1 MQPDTHIVVF
11 DGICNLCSSLVD
23 FITARDPGKV
33 FTFVPM
39 QTPRGQ
45 QLLEAHGV
53 SIDQV
58 DTFLLIRGGG
68 GNGNGSGDGD
78 GSGSG
83 NGGGKGGGKGG
94 GDGEALVRSDAAAT
108 IALEKSDAAIA
119 IAAELRRPWN
129 LLTGL
134 RLVPRSIR
142 DRVYSLV
149 ARNRYRWFGKRATCK
164 FGD

>member
-68 GNGNGSGDGD
+68 GNGSGSGDDGGGD
-78 GSGSG
+78 GSGGG
-83 NGGGKGGGKGG
+83 N
-94 GDGEALVRSDAAAT
+94 GEALVRSDAAVT

-119 IAAELRRPWN
+119 IAARLRRPWN
-129 LLTGL
+129 LLTVL
-134 RLVPRSIR
+134 RFVPRPIR
-142 DRVYSLV
+142 DRVYSFV
-149 ARNRYRWFGKRATCK
+149 ARNRYRWFGKRSTCK
-164 FGD
+164 LPG

>member
-53 SIDQV
+53 SIDRV
-58 DTFLLIRGGG
+58 DTFLLIRGGSG
-68 GNGNGSGDGD
+68 GS
-78 GSGSG
+78 SSSS
-83 NGGGKGGGKGG
+83 G
-94 GDGEALVRSDAAAT
+94 GDGEALVRSDTAVT

-119 IAAELRRPWN
+119 IAAGLRRPWN
-129 LLTGL
+129 LLTVL
-134 RLVPRSIR
+134 RFVPKPIR
-142 DRVYSLV
+142 DRVYSFV
-149 ARNRYRWFGKRATCK
+149 AGNRYRWFGKRATCK
-164 FGD
+164 LPG

>member
-1 MQPDTHIVVF
+1 MQPDSHIVVF

-68 GNGNGSGDGD
+68 G
-78 GSGSG
+78 
-83 NGGGKGGGKGG
+83 
-94 GDGEALVRSDAAAT
+94 EALLR
-108 IALEKSDAAIA
+108 SDAAIA
-119 IAAELRRPWN
+119 IAARLRRPWN
-129 LLTGL
+129 LLTVL
-134 RLVPRSIR
+134 RFVPTPIR
-142 DRVYSLV
+142 DRVYSFV
-149 ARNRYRWFGKRATCK
+149 ASNRYRWFGKRSTCK
-164 FGD
+164 LPG